1 MWIIQIIF
9 VSMPH
14 LQNVKKFKLHGKSVF
29 FSDLNQQVQPDLP
42 DNSTSDDISI
52 HRTKLWLQRMM
63 SQVGGLPFDVKCGSI
78 YKIYQQYTYYYGHI
92 QHNHLG
98 VQIISCCIFI
108 QQFTRLEQFICPVCL
123 LKARPTFNLPRTIK
137 QKGFRIKMDVAMN
150 LKKNKI

>member
-29 FSDLNQQVQPDLP
+29 FSNLNQQVQPDLP

-63 SQVGGLPFDVKCGSI
+63 S
-78 YKIYQQYTYYYGHI
+78 
-92 QHNHLG
+92 
-98 VQIISCCIFI
+98 
-108 QQFTRLEQFICPVCL
+108 
-123 LKARPTFNLPRTIK
+123 
-137 QKGFRIKMDVAMN
+137 
-150 LKKNKI
+150 